1 MKRWGVL
8 LLALIAMC
16 LVSETPLAYATP
28 PDQTWLEGIY
38 DDDDGDDV
46 VVSLSWGA
54 WLVYL
59 APLTGVTPRFVAVPF
74 ALPGTA
80 RLLPTP
86 ARPEFLSRAPPAVA

>member
-8 LLALIAMC
+8 LLVLIALC
-16 LVSETPLAYATP
+16 LVSELPLAYATP
-28 PDQTWLEGIY
+28 PDPTWIAGFY

-46 VVSLSWGA
+46 VVSLIWAA

-59 APLTGVTPRFVAVPF
+59 APLIGMMPRFVAVPL
-74 ALPGTA
+74 ALPGKR

-86 ARPEFLSRAPPAVA
+86 VRPPSLGRAPPAAA